1 MPYPPVSVPVALLV
15 GSGCVSSRDE
25 VAQGFSDYRFG
36 PLVGEP
42 TAAGYRVFREQIEL
56 SLGPHRKL
64 GFLSLALSYEVSGK
78 TGLPFEAVP
87 LTLTRRVPLVRWP
100 LQSSSFSRVIE
111 SCPLCGSRTHVTVWP
126 AAMVFDS

>member
-25 VAQGFSDYRFG
+25 VAQVFSDYRFG

-42 TAAGYRVFREQIEL
+42 TAAGYRVLREQIEL
-56 SLGPHRKL
+56 SFGPHRKL

-78 TGLPFEAVP
+78 TGLPVEAVP
-87 LTLTRRVPLVRWP
+87 LTLTRRVPRTEKNRTDYDHILVDEAIGALRKGRWP
-100 LQSSSFSRVIE
+100 
-111 SCPLCGSRTHVTVWP
+111 
-126 AAMVFDS
+126 VFRRRR